1 MYYYIIF
8 TFILFYYNICIIILC
23 LFLYYIICI
32 PILFLYYIYSNV
44 MFTRILFYHIKF
56 IIILLLNNNN
66 NITIILCIN
75 VQFYLFLIKHFLNSG
90 SSF

>member
-1 MYYYIIF
+1 
-8 TFILFYYNICIIILC
+8 
-23 LFLYYIICI
+23 
-32 PILFLYYIYSNV
+32 